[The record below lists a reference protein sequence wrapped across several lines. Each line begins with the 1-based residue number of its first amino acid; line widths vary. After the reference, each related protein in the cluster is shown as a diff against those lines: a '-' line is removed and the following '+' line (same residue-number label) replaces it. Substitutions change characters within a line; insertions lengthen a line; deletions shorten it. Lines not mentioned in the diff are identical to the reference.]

1 MKKEIMQDYLLN
13 EIKQFHKTAIPLIDY
28 PTAVRNL
35 RNKINKYIDMELL
48 YLKRMFL
55 NNEVTSEDYDN
66 LTTIIKYNKWK
77 YHNLV
82 NKINNN

>member
-1 MKKEIMQDYLLN
+1 MQGYLLN
-13 EIKQFHKTAIPLIDY
+13 EIKQFHKNTIPLVEY

-35 RNKINKYIDMELL
+35 RNKINQYIDMELL

-55 NNEVTSEDYDN
+55 NNEVTEEDYSI
-66 LTTIIKYNKWK
+66 LTTLVKYRKWK

-82 NKINNN
+82 NFRINN

>member
-1 MKKEIMQDYLLN
+1 MQGYLLN
-13 EIKQFHKTAIPLIDY
+13 EIKQFHKNTIPLVEY

-35 RNKINKYIDMELL
+35 RNKINQYIDMELL

-55 NNEVTSEDYDN
+55 NNEVTEEDYSI
-66 LTTIIKYNKWK
+66 LTTLVKYRKSK

-82 NKINNN
+82 NFRINN

>member
-1 MKKEIMQDYLLN
+1 MQGYLLN
-13 EIKQFHKTAIPLIDY
+13 EIKQFHKNTIPLVEY

-35 RNKINKYIDMELL
+35 RNKINQYIDMELL

-55 NNEVTSEDYDN
+55 NNEVIEEDYSI
-66 LTTIIKYNKWK
+66 LTTLVKYRKWK

-82 NKINNN
+82 NFRINN

>member
-1 MKKEIMQDYLLN
+1 MQGYLLN
-13 EIKQFHKTAIPLIDY
+13 EIKQFHKNTIPLVEY

-35 RNKINKYIDMELL
+35 RNKINQYIDMELL

-55 NNEVTSEDYDN
+55 NNEVTEEDCSI
-66 LTTIIKYNKWK
+66 LTTLVKYRKWK

-82 NKINNN
+82 NFRINN

>member
-1 MKKEIMQDYLLN
+1 MQGYLLN
-13 EIKQFHKTAIPLIDY
+13 EIKQFHKNTITLVEY

-35 RNKINKYIDMELL
+35 RNKINQYIDMELL

-55 NNEVTSEDYDN
+55 NNEVTEEDYSI
-66 LTTIIKYNKWK
+66 LTTLVKYRKWK

-82 NKINNN
+82 NFRINN